1 MQRYY
6 PEAALHVPSLL
17 LPRADISLETWA
29 VIACD
34 QYTSQPEYWE
44 KVREIVGAGPSTL
57 QLIFPEAYLKAAG
70 RDQTIAGINQR
81 MLEYLTSGVLVEQP
95 PGFMLVEREVGRAV
109 PRRGLVVALDL
120 EQYDYRDG
128 ARTLIRPTEGTDQS
142 RLPPRIQVREQASL
156 ETPHIIVL
164 IDDPQQTVIEPL
176 GQENLQPAYDV
187 ELMLGGGRLRGWHID
202 DETRIAAIAGHLAGL
217 ASGAPPLLYALGDGN
232 HSFATARA
240 VWERLKAEA
249 GDERIMNHPA
259 RYALAEL
266 VNVHDEGL
274 EFAPIHRVVF
284 GVDAADLLR
293 AMETYYT
300 EGGFSRRTFAD
311 RGEWEAACRAAA
323 LGPGHHIPYISG
335 AERGLLGMAES
346 SFQLEVAS
354 LQVFLDRYLD
364 AHPRARLDYIHGEDA
379 LEQLATGRDRIGFFL
394 PTMDKRDLFKTI
406 AADGATPRKTFSLG
420 EAAEKRYYLE
430 CRRLSGRL
438 SENPPWVVLNKP

>member
-6 PEAALHVPSLL
+6 PKVALHVPSLL
-17 LPRADISLETWA
+17 LPRADIPLETWS

-44 KVREIVGAGPSTL
+44 KVRRIVGADPSTL
-57 QLIFPEAYLKAAG
+57 QLIFPEAYLKSVS
-70 RDQTIAGINQR
+70 RDQIIAGINRR
-81 MLEYLTSGVLVEQP
+81 MQEYLSSGVLVEQP
-95 PGFMLVEREVGRAV
+95 PGFMLVEREVGRTA
-109 PRRGLVVALDL
+109 PRKGLVVALDL
-120 EQYDYRDG
+120 EQYDYRAG
-128 ARTLIRPTEGTDQS
+128 ARKLIRPTEGTDQS
-142 RLPPRIQVREQASL
+142 RLPPRIQVREKASL

-187 ELMLGGGRLRGWHID
+187 ELMLGGGRLRGWRID
-202 DETRIAAIAGHLAGL
+202 DGTLISEIAGRIGRLAC
-217 ASGAPPLLYALGDGN
+217 GAPPLIYAMGDGN

-240 VWERLKAEA
+240 VWERLKAAA
-249 GDERIMNHPA
+249 GDERRIMNHPV

-266 VNVHDEGL
+266 VNIHDEGL

-293 AMETYYT
+293 AMEAHYT
-300 EGGFSRRTFAD
+300 EWGFSQRTFAD
-311 RGEWEAACRAAA
+311 RDEWETACRAAA

-335 AERGLLGMAES
+335 TEHGLLGIAHS

-379 LEQLATGRDRIGFFL
+379 LEKLTAGPDRIGFFL
-394 PTMDKRDLFKTI
+394 PAMDKRDLFKTI

-430 CRRLSGRL
+430 CRRLV
-438 SENPPWVVLNKP
+438 W

>member
-1 MQRYY
+1 MQLHY
-6 PEAALHVPSLL
+6 PEIALHVPSLL
-17 LPRADISLETWA
+17 LPRADIPLETWA

-44 KVREIVGAGPSTL
+44 EVRRLVEDDPSTL
-57 QLIFPEAYLKAAG
+57 QLIFPEAYLG
-70 RDQTIAGINQR
+70 ETCREQTIAGINQR
-81 MLEYLTSGVLVEQP
+81 MQAYLKSGVLVEQR
-95 PGFMLVEREVGRAV
+95 PGFMLVEREVGRAA
-109 PRRGLVVALDL
+109 PRKGLVVALDL

-128 ARTLIRPTEGTDQS
+128 AQKLIRTTEGTDQS
-142 RLPPRIQVREQASL
+142 RLPPRIQVRENAPL
-156 ETPHIIVL
+156 ETPHIMVL

-176 GQENLQPAYDV
+176 FGEDLKQAYDF

-202 DETRIAAIAGHLAGL
+202 DGALIDEIAGCLARL
-217 ASGAPPLLYALGDGN
+217 ACGEPPMIYALGDGN

-249 GDERIMNHPA
+249 EDVRQIMNHPA

-284 GVDAADLLR
+284 GVADLLR
-293 AMETYYT
+293 AMEMHCT
-300 EGGFSRRTFAD
+300 GSGFSRQTFAD
-311 RGEWEAACRAAA
+311 RDGWEVACREAAV
-323 LGPGHHIPYISG
+323 GPGHHIPYISG
-335 AERGLLGMAES
+335 TERGLLSIAEP

-354 LQVFLDRYLD
+354 LHAFLDRYLD
-364 AHPRARLDYIHGEDA
+364 AHPRARLDYIHGEDV
-379 LEQLATGRDRIGFFL
+379 LEQLAVEPDSIGFFL

-406 AADGATPRKTFSLG
+406 VIDGATPRKTFSLG

-430 CRRLSGRL
+430 CRRLV
-438 SENPPWVVLNKP
+438 P

>member
-1 MQRYY
+1 MQLHY

-17 LPRADISLETWA
+17 LPGADIPLETWS

-44 KVREIVGAGPSTL
+44 KVREIVGAAPSTL
-57 QLIFPEAYLKAAG
+57 QLIFPEVDLKAAG

-81 MLEYLTSGVLVEQP
+81 MQEYLTSGVLVEQS
-95 PGFMLVEREVGRAV
+95 PGFMLVEREVGCAV

-142 RLPPRIQVREQASL
+142 RLPPRIQVRAKASL

-202 DETRIAAIAGHLAGL
+202 DETRIATIAGHLAGL
-217 ASGAPPLLYALGDGN
+217 AGGAPPLIYALGDGN

-240 VWERLKAEA
+240 VWERLKAA

-266 VNVHDEGL
+266 VNIHDEGL

-300 EGGFSRRTFAD
+300 EGGFSHRTFAGRD
-311 RGEWEAACRAAA
+311 EWEAA

-335 AERGLLGMAES
+335 AERGLLNIAQS
-346 SFQLEVAS
+346 SCQLEVAS

-379 LEQLATGRDRIGFFL
+379 LEQLATGPDRIGFLL

-430 CRRLSGRL
+430 CRRLV
-438 SENPPWVVLNKP
+438 W

>member
-6 PEAALHVPSLL
+6 PKVALHVPSLL
-17 LPRADISLETWA
+17 LPRTDIPLETWS

-44 KVREIVGAGPSTL
+44 KVREIVGPEPSTL
-57 QLIFPEAYLKAAG
+57 QLIFPEAYLKSAG
-70 RDQTIAGINQR
+70 RDQIIAGINRR
-81 MLEYLTSGVLVEQP
+81 MREYLSSGVLVEQP
-95 PGFMLVEREVGRAV
+95 PGFMLVEREVGRAA
-109 PRRGLVVALDL
+109 PRKGLVVALDL

-128 ARTLIRPTEGTDQS
+128 ARELIRPTEGTDQS
-142 RLPPRIQVREQASL
+142 RLPARIQVREKASL

-187 ELMLGGGRLRGWHID
+187 ELMLGGGRLRGWRID
-202 DETRIAAIAGHLAGL
+202 DGTLISEIAERIGRLAC
-217 ASGAPPLLYALGDGN
+217 GAPPLIYAMGDGN

-240 VWERLKAEA
+240 VWERLKAAA
-249 GDERIMNHPA
+249 GDECRIMNHPA

-266 VNVHDEGL
+266 VNIHDEGL

-284 GVDAADLLR
+284 GVDVADLLR
-293 AMETYYT
+293 AMEAHYT
-300 EGGFSRRTFAD
+300 EWGFSRRTFVD
-311 RGEWEAACRAAA
+311 RDEWEAACRVAA

-335 AERGLLGMAES
+335 AERGLLGIAQS

-379 LEQLATGRDRIGFFL
+379 LEKLTAGPDRIGFFL
-394 PTMDKRDLFKTI
+394 PAMDKRDLFKTI

-430 CRRLSGRL
+430 CRRLV
-438 SENPPWVVLNKP
+438 W